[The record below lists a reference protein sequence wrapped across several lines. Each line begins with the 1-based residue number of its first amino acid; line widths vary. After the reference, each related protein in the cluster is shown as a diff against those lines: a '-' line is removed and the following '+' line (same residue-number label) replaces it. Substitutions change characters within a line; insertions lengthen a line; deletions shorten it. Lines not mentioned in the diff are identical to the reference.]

1 MVSKGKSRNA
11 GPGMCDITRPNFSG
25 GCRIAQP
32 MNTSKLPHRHSRT
45 TARMD
50 KVFFDGFRI
59 RSFASVLRIP
69 LAMNS
74 SFGLGGPL
82 HRQIPAVCVPC
93 DLAVDHLVPLFH

>member
-1 MVSKGKSRNA
+1 M
-11 GPGMCDITRPNFSG
+11 
-25 GCRIAQP
+25 AQP
-32 MNTSKLPHRHSRT
+32 INTSKLPHKHSST
-45 TARMD
+45 TATMD

-74 SFGLGGPL
+74 SFGLGGPF

-93 DLAVDHLVPLFH
+93 DLAVDHLVPLFHQPARLRIHASGELRIQSAILA